1 MAARAST
8 LRSRVLFYAAAL
20 LWLPAGLVISAA
32 VRFGASSV
40 TPAAWSQAV
49 PMAASSLVVA
59 AICGLPLAF
68 ACRRL
73 GRLGHPRKAW
83 IGGAVLGGVT
93 LAASLP
99 AGLLGP
105 PGIAV
110 IALLLSL
117 PVWIAAFWLGRRAR
131 ASASD
136 GSPPLDDR
144 DRRP

>member
-8 LRSRVLFYAAAL
+8 LRSRVLFHAAAL

-40 TPAAWSQAV
+40 TPAEWSQALL
-49 PMAASSLVVA
+49 MAASSLVVA
-59 AICGLPLAF
+59 AVCGLPLAF

-73 GRLGHPRKAW
+73 GRLGHSRAAW
-83 IGGAVLGGVT
+83 IGGVVLGAATV
-93 LAASLP
+93 AASLP

-117 PVWIAAFWLGRRAR
+117 PVWIAAFWLGRRVR
-131 ASASD
+131 ASAND
-136 GSPPLDDR
+136 GSPPLDDWE
-144 DRRP
+144 RRP